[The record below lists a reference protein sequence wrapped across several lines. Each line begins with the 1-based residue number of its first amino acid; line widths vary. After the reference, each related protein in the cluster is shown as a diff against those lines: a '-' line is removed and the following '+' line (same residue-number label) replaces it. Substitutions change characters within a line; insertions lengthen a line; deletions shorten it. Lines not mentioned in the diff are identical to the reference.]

1 MFYGLC
7 KVDVLDRSVSGDDLI
22 AGLYGFHAN
31 IKQKKKKRKEKK
43 KRKKQARFVAAPV
56 VAVMQRRSVYADP
69 QS

>member
-31 IKQKKKKRKEKK
+31 IKQKKEKK
-43 KRKKQARFVAAPV
+43 KAGPLCSSSS
-56 VAVMQRRSVYADP
+56 RRSDAATICLR
-69 QS
+69 

>member
-31 IKQKKKKRKEKK
+31 IKQKKEKKKRKEKS
-43 KRKKQARFVAAPV
+43 RPAL
-56 VAVMQRRSVYADP
+56 
-69 QS
+69 

>member
-31 IKQKKKKRKEKK
+31 IKQKKKRKEKK